1 MSGDERIGTGARQQ
15 LAADLAV
22 RGGRAAL
29 EYFHSARIPTRPEDL
44 LSGPGTEIRERL
56 AAEIAA
62 AFPDDAVLGVDGAA
76 TGRDS
81 ARHAWIVAPG
91 HEVGAFGGGL
101 PGFAVSVGV
110 LHKGL
115 PFVGAVYDPISRW
128 LFTACAGRGAWL
140 NERPLHARPSALS
153 RASRIAVGNPHEP
166 GVPPF
171 VEDWLR
177 RYRLRAFGCT
187 ALHLCYVA
195 MGALDLVHDHR
206 ALLVDIAGAA
216 SVVLEAGGVLT
227 RADGTPVFP
236 ATEAQVAGAPLAVLA
251 GNRASHGEALSELL
265 CASPA

>member
-29 EYFHSARIPTRPEDL
+29 EYFHNQRTPTRPEDL

-62 AFPDDAVLGVDGAA
+62 AFPDDAVLGGGGAS
-76 TGRDS
+76 GRDP

-91 HEVGAFGGGL
+91 REIGAFGGGL

-110 LHKGL
+110 LYKGL
-115 PFVGAVYDPISRW
+115 PFVGAVYDPIGRW

-153 RASRIAVGNPHEP
+153 RTSRIAVGNPHEP
-166 GVPPF
+166 GVPPS

-177 RYRLRAFGCT
+177 RYRLRAFGST

-216 SVVLEAGGVLT
+216 AVVLEAGGVLT
-227 RADGTPVFP
+227 RADGAPVFP
-236 ATEAQVAGAPLAVLA
+236 ATEPQLAGAPLAVVA
-251 GNRASHGEALSELL
+251 GNRTSHGEALGELL
-265 CASPA
+265 CAARA